1 MNDLRV
7 MTQPDLSAD
16 LVPDGK
22 KTKEYLYDAEYE
34 GVGEGYRGLFRVHVP
49 AGCTG
54 FVCMLARNDVFCL
67 VSGSIECT
75 YEGK

>member
-7 MTQPDLSAD
+7 MIQPDLSAD

-34 GVGEGYRGLFRVHVP
+34 GVGEDYRGLFRVHVP
-49 AGCTG
+49 AECTG
-54 FVCMLARNDVFCL
+54 FVCRLA
-67 VSGSIECT
+67 
-75 YEGK
+75 